1 MSTRKSILLAAF
13 VFLISFGATS
23 VQAQSGQ
30 TGTIIAKI
38 LAFRNSNGNIQLTLY
53 NQDEGF
59 PEDLETS
66 LETKAIKL
74 TNRDVAEVHF
84 PNLPYGTYA
93 IAGLHDENY
102 NEDMDYNWI
111 GMPKEGYCFSND
123 AKPILSPPS
132 FTKAKFELNQKQKI
146 VYITMQY

>member
-1 MSTRKSILLAAF
+1 MSMRKSLFLAVF
-13 VFLISFGATS
+13 VFLASFGFQQ
-23 VQAQSGQ
+23 VEAQSAQ
-30 TGTIIAKI
+30 TGTIIAKV

-53 NQDEGF
+53 NQEKGF
-59 PEDLETS
+59 PKDLETS
-66 LETKAIKL
+66 VGTKMVKL
-74 TNRDVAEVHF
+74 TNRDVAEVRF
-84 PNLPYGTYA
+84 SNLPYGTYA

-123 AKPILSPPS
+123 AKPVLSPPS
-132 FTKAKFELNQKQKI
+132 YNSTKFTLNQKQKI

>member
-1 MSTRKSILLAAF
+1 MRKSIFLAVF
-13 VFLISFGATS
+13 VFLASFGFQQ
-23 VQAQSGQ
+23 VEAQSAQ
-30 TGTIIAKI
+30 TGTIIAKV

-53 NQDEGF
+53 NQEEGF
-59 PEDLETS
+59 PKDLETS
-66 LETKAIKL
+66 VGTKMIKL
-74 TNRDVAEVHF
+74 TNRDVAEVRF
-84 PNLPYGTYA
+84 SNLPYGTYA

-123 AKPILSPPS
+123 AKPVLSPPS
-132 FTKAKFELNQKQKI
+132 YSSTKFTLNQKQKI